1 MIPEKSARNSSN
13 YNKMIYYATKE
24 FCNNKHNRKLRIST
38 KNDNEQN
45 NSRSI
50 NSLFLINWNR

>member
-50 NSLFLINWNR
+50 NSLFLIN